1 MKQIQ
6 GENKMKIGFIG
17 LGIMGES
24 MSKRIIDLH
33 DDDVYVYDLDESKV
47 EKLVS
52 QGGIAAENNKDLA
65 KKSEMIFSMVP
76 KSEHSKA
83 LYEEIK
89 DELNED
95 KIWVDMSTISP
106 IVSQEIAKQVHAKG
120 ARFADAPVV
129 KSKPAAISG
138 DLGIYVGSTEDLYE
152 VIRPILSYMGSNIIR
167 MGSNGSGLVMKIC
180 HNALVSQIQN
190 GVNETLKLALN
201 SDIDIDDFVA
211 AISYGGGQN
220 FYLDSKNQ
228 VIKNQDYTTAFSI
241 ENMNKDLTI
250 CLDLA
255 EAKNIKLPGINNAK
269 SVYSRA
275 MEAGYGKDDFSKTF
289 EVVKED

>member
-1 MKQIQ
+1 
-6 GENKMKIGFIG
+6 MKIGFIG

>member
-1 MKQIQ
+1 
-6 GENKMKIGFIG
+6 MKIGFIG

-89 DELNED
+89 DELNGD

-201 SDIDIDDFVA
+201 SDIDIDDFVT

-220 FYLDSKNQ
+220 FYLDSKSQ

-255 EAKNIKLPGINNAK
+255 EAKNIKLPGIKNAK